1 MGVMN
6 GTIVFLES
14 YGRIEYDLSVAI
26 RDWRDRSIT
35 IVVPG
40 NRDLFKFLRV
50 LNEKVFG
57 NRIHLLN
64 LEPYRPR
71 RAQAKGVSKIFHAL
85 QDVMRERRY
94 LKEIFDKYFAELE
107 GCEVFFH
114 SRGYSSL
121 KCYLLKKLSK
131 KNRLTYICHGP
142 PYMGKYTPRNV
153 VDLARLIIL
162 KLINGRD
169 IALGQFPDKSPHD
182 KGFAYLPD
190 EFMKS
195 KVGRVIDWAEKSEM
209 SEGFDLSQFKVF
221 DVGNYSVIYFDEGLM
236 ECDYMQVDKSKF
248 GKELGRIFDIL
259 SKYFPEKEIARKYH
273 PGYSS
278 DKTMIKIGD
287 VLPDFIPAELLYD
300 DGVKM
305 YLSVFSFSI
314 ANVEKGLAVSI
325 ADLISFKSDELKNR
339 LKERLI
345 QRSKSK
351 IVFPESLD
359 EFERILIDLKE
370 QRNERLVS
378 IQL

>member
-1 MGVMN
+1 
-6 GTIVFLES
+6 
-14 YGRIEYDLSVAI
+14 
-26 RDWRDRSIT
+26 
-35 IVVPG
+35 
-40 NRDLFKFLRV
+40 
-50 LNEKVFG
+50 
-57 NRIHLLN
+57 
-64 LEPYRPR
+64 
-71 RAQAKGVSKIFHAL
+71 
-85 QDVMRERRY
+85 
-94 LKEIFDKYFAELE
+94 
-107 GCEVFFH
+107 
-114 SRGYSSL
+114 
-121 KCYLLKKLSK
+121 
-131 KNRLTYICHGP
+131 
-142 PYMGKYTPRNV
+142 
-153 VDLARLIIL
+153 
-162 KLINGRD
+162 
-169 IALGQFPDKSPHD
+169 
-182 KGFAYLPD
+182 
-190 EFMKS
+190 
-195 KVGRVIDWAEKSEM
+195 
-209 SEGFDLSQFKVF
+209 
-221 DVGNYSVIYFDEGLM
+221 
-236 ECDYMQVDKSKF
+236 MQVDKSKF